1 VIEHMP
7 FAELWSW
14 LEMQPLSAYIGETAW
29 FPFLES
35 LHVLAA
41 TFLVGTILMADL
53 RLLGVAARVHPVSR
67 IVRDIVPWTWGA
79 FALAVITGTGL
90 FITRASAYVANTAF
104 QMKLALLIL
113 AGANVLVLHMALF
126 RDIERWDVHTPKRA
140 ARLAGGCSLV
150 VWAAVLLAGRW
161 IGHLS

>member
-1 VIEHMP
+1 MP
-7 FAELWSW
+7 FAEFWSW
-14 LEMQPLSAYIGETAW
+14 LEMQPLSAHIGETAW
-29 FPFLES
+29 FPLLES

-53 RLLGVAARVHPVSR
+53 RLLGFAARNHPVSR
-67 IVRDIVPWTWGA
+67 IVREIIPWTWGA
-79 FALAVITGTGL
+79 FALAIITGTGL

-104 QMKLALLIL
+104 QLKLLLLIL
-113 AGANVLVLHMALF
+113 AGANVLLLHLALF
-126 RDIERWDVHTPKRA
+126 RDIEHWDMHTPKRA

>member
-1 VIEHMP
+1 MP
-7 FAELWSW
+7 FAEFWSW
-14 LEMQPLSAYIGETAW
+14 LEMQPLSAHIGETAW
-29 FPFLES
+29 FPLLES

-53 RLLGVAARVHPVSR
+53 RLLGFAARNHPVSR
-67 IVRDIVPWTWGA
+67 IVREIIPWTWGA
-79 FALAVITGTGL
+79 FALAIITGTGL

-104 QMKLALLIL
+104 QLKLILLIL

-126 RDIERWDVHTPKRA
+126 RDIERRDMHTPKRA
-140 ARLAGGCSLV
+140 AQLVGGCSLA

>member
-1 VIEHMP
+1 MQLDE
-7 FAELWSW
+7 FWSW
-14 LEMQPLSAYIGETAW
+14 LEVQPLSAHIGETAW

-53 RLLGVAARVHPVSR
+53 RLLGFAARNHPVSR
-67 IVRDIVPWTWGA
+67 IVLEIIPWTWGA
-79 FALAVITGTGL
+79 FALAIITGAGL

-104 QMKLALLIL
+104 QVKLVLLIL
-113 AGANVLVLHMALF
+113 AGANVLVLHVALF
-126 RDIERWDVHTPKRA
+126 RDIERWDTHAPKRT
-140 ARLAGGCSLV
+140 ARLAGACSLA